1 MKIPLP
7 IPLISSTLFQLY
19 KVWCKTL
26 KFEEVGREKL
36 DELWDAQ
43 VPMVTCLWHDELFP
57 LMHARRQLEII
68 AVVSQSSDGEILAQV
83 LEKLGL
89 LTSRGSSSRG
99 GVKALLRVAKT
110 MKTSRHIGCITVD
123 GPRGPRHKAKEGAVF
138 IAHRSNAKVVPV
150 RIDMSN
156 SYVFKKAWDKFQ
168 IPLPFS
174 KVKIIFGEPYD
185 LAEGSLNEE
194 YLEKERKRLENKLKA
209 LL

>member
-7 IPLISSTLFQLY
+7 IPFISSTLFHLY
-19 KVWCKTL
+19 KIWCKTL
-26 KFEEVGREKL
+26 CYEEVGRERL
-36 DELWDAQ
+36 DELWDTKT
-43 VPMVTCLWHDELFP
+43 PMVTCLWHDELFP

-99 GVKALLRVAKT
+99 GVKALLRVART
-110 MKTSRHIGCITVD
+110 MKTSGHIGCITID
-123 GPRGPRHKAKEGAVF
+123 GPRGPRHVAKEGAVF
-138 IAHRSNAKVVPV
+138 IAHRSNAKIVPV
-150 RIDMSN
+150 RIAMSKT
-156 SYVFKKAWDKFQ
+156 YIFKKAWDQFQ
-168 IPLPFS
+168 VPLPFS

-185 LAEGSLNEE
+185 LEAGSLNDE
-194 YLEKERKRLENKLKA
+194 YLEKERKRLEDKLKD

>member
-7 IPLISSTLFQLY
+7 IPFISSTIYHLY
-19 KVWCKTL
+19 KVWCRTL
-26 KFEEVGREKL
+26 RFEEVGREKL
-36 DELWDAQ
+36 DELWDAHT
-43 VPMVTCLWHDELFP
+43 PMVTCLWHDELFP

-68 AVVSQSSDGEILAQV
+68 AVVSQSSDGELLAQV

-99 GVKALLRVAKT
+99 GVKALLRVART
-110 MKTSRHIGCITVD
+110 MKTSRHLGCITVD

-138 IAHRSNAKVVPV
+138 LAHRSNAKIVPI
-150 RIDMSN
+150 RIAMSN

-168 IPLPFS
+168 VPLPFS

-185 LAEGSLNEE
+185 LPEGELSEE
-194 YLEKERKRLENKLKA
+194 YLEKERQRLENKLKE

>member
-7 IPLISSTLFQLY
+7 IPLISTAIYHLY
-19 KVWCKTL
+19 KIWCKTL
-26 KFEEVGREKL
+26 KYEEVGRERL
-36 DELWDAQ
+36 DELWDAGT
-43 VPMVTCLWHDELFP
+43 PMVTCLWHDELFP

-110 MKTSRHIGCITVD
+110 MRTSKHLGCITVD
-123 GPRGPRHKAKEGAVF
+123 GPRGPRHEAKEGAVF
-138 IAHRSNAKVVPV
+138 IAHRSNAKIVPI
-150 RIDMSN
+150 RIAMEN
-156 SYVFKKAWDKFQ
+156 SYIFQKAWDKFQ

-185 LAEGSLNEE
+185 LEEGKLSDE
-194 YLEKERKRLENKLKA
+194 YLEKERQRLEDKLKA

>member
-7 IPLISSTLFQLY
+7 IPLISSALFQLY

-26 KFEEVGREKL
+26 HYEEVGRERL
-36 DELWDAQ
+36 DELWDAKT
-43 VPMVTCLWHDELFP
+43 PMVTCLWHDELFP
-57 LMHARRQLEII
+57 LMHVRRQLKII
-68 AVVSQSSDGEILAQV
+68 AVVSQSTDGEILAQV

-99 GVKALLRVAKT
+99 GVKALLRVART
-110 MKTSRHIGCITVD
+110 MKTSHHLGCITID

-138 IAHRSNAKVVPV
+138 IAYRSNAKIVPM
-150 RIDMSN
+150 RIAMSN

-185 LAEGSLNEE
+185 LDEGSLSNE
-194 YLEKERKRLENKLKA
+194 YLEKERKRLENKLNA